1 MPGFLY
7 KPLAD
12 LGIYKL
18 GGEGFDEDIKT
29 ICANES
35 AELCDY
41 VKAFDDSVAY
51 STKTGEHFA

>member
-1 MPGFLY
+1 MPGSVY

-41 VKAFDDSVAY
+41 VKAFA
-51 STKTGEHFA
+51 A